1 MVLLSERPNF
11 LPTTSNALADRF
23 VAERDGPE
31 GSYSS
36 LTEHDLQVL
45 LLPGTSPG
53 DQLAAVIPLDDDIL
67 DRIDALTRLAR
78 TWLGRPPLPDTR
90 MTVDQRRRFR
100 LRLRAADGRMNGAT
114 YREIVRP
121 RLIVASELFDEDWTG
136 GETLGTVVFTE
147 VGGKTL
153 LTQTILYA
161 SQAARDGALG
171 TGMTSGMAD
180 SYAQLDA
187 CLASLRDTAKGA
199 A

>member
-1 MVLLSERPNF
+1 VIWSPSSDPAVVLLSERPNF

-114 YREIVRP
+114 YRAIA
-121 RLIVASELFDEDWTG
+121 IAIYG
-136 GETLGTVVFTE
+136 
-147 VGGKTL
+147 
-153 LTQTILYA
+153 
-161 SQAARDGALG
+161 AARVD
-171 TGMTSGMAD
+171 TEPWKTSPLRDAAIAFVEAGMALID
-180 SYAQLDA
+180 GGY
-187 CLASLRDTAKGA
+187 LRLLRHRRRV
-199 A
+199 